1 MICFVI
7 IIIKDSVHKIP
18 SFVPIRKSA
27 RGGYGFN
34 NDVAAKCFTH
44 YIAESQWQGFVSVL
58 KTNVHFFSFLM
69 DVTTDVSKT
78 EDEAIVIL
86 YCKKDEFAKQIQ
98 SCTRYLAVANP
109 NKADAD
115 SLLQCLEEVLKIP
128 YRYNTLYL

>member
-1 MICFVI
+1 
-7 IIIKDSVHKIP
+7 
-18 SFVPIRKSA
+18 
-27 RGGYGFN
+27 
-34 NDVAAKCFTH
+34 
-44 YIAESQWQGFVSVL
+44 
-58 KTNVHFFSFLM
+58 M
-69 DVTTDVSKT
+69 DVTTDVGKT

-115 SLLQCLEEVLKIP
+115 SLLQCLEEALKIP